1 MLKKGGEAMA
11 TIRSSIELYN
21 SMTPTLQNITNALN
35 NTISHFERMQQV
47 SGNSIDTTSLNAAR
61 EEIRQAEANIVALQ
75 EAMTEISR
83 TGQQASQSM
92 LDIGRIASSVS
103 ESIAPIAG
111 MIEQQTTAI
120 LRMADVINHTLQRTE
135 DNTRQPVPQEQHI
148 GLLQRGYQAVANRVK
163 NVVQQNERL
172 NQIVQRTVGENTRLG
187 HAIRTAGHFAM
198 SFTNSVRGV
207 VSHIRS
213 AIREQD
219 IFNQILANG
228 SVVANTL
235 LENLKGIAGKY
246 LSFEGINFLGKLSDN
261 VTSILS
267 RLDLMNDGLQ
277 TTKELSDKIMR
288 SSFDA
293 GADYLTTAESIAKMG
308 LNAGSAFASNDEL
321 IAFMDQINKTFAIGG
336 ATAEEQNNAMLQLTQ
351 AMAAGA
357 LRGEELNSIL
367 DSGPGIARNIERYMG
382 WAEGSIKSYAEEG
395 EISAQIVKNAML
407 SMAQETN
414 EKFNSMP
421 ATIGQTFSRIKTL
434 AIKAFTPILQGI
446 NGLFNHQ
453 NATSILYQVGAVFQ
467 YLADRASA
475 TIEKLKNIVNS
486 DEFLAF
492 SSDIMT
498 AFSAVGAVITWVLD
512 TIVNAFD
519 YVINHWEEVKPVLTG
534 IAVALG
540 VVTAAQWALNIAMSL
555 NPVTFVIAGI
565 MALIALLYKVVDH
578 INKVKNTSISAT
590 GMIAGVFAGMYAV
603 VKNVVAAVWNTVAI
617 LINFIYNFS
626 QNKVAALKVLFL
638 EWSEGVLAQVQTI
651 IQALRSLTDHIPD
664 IPIVTSGIEKVD
676 DWLTKARNHAKD
688 MAQTIK
694 TEAGFEDLMPKMD
707 FEDVNQTV
715 EDVYNK
721 IARFAEGFQ
730 EYMEDFDPFSG
741 IQTTNDLLA
750 DVLKNVETTAKNTDK
765 IEEKLERS
773 KEDLEFLRTVAN
785 IKYGDKYIM
794 PQVKVEMTNNNTIQ
808 KEMDLDGFF
817 DRKVEEIGHL
827 ISMSAEGVHI

>member
-1 MLKKGGEAMA
+1 M
-11 TIRSSIELYN
+11 
-21 SMTPTLQNITNALN
+21 
-35 NTISHFERMQQV
+35 
-47 SGNSIDTTSLNAAR
+47 
-61 EEIRQAEANIVALQ
+61 
-75 EAMTEISR
+75 
-83 TGQQASQSM
+83 
-92 LDIGRIASSVS
+92 
-103 ESIAPIAG
+103 
-111 MIEQQTTAI
+111 
-120 LRMADVINHTLQRTE
+120 
-135 DNTRQPVPQEQHI
+135 
-148 GLLQRGYQAVANRVK
+148 
-163 NVVQQNERL
+163 QQNERL

>member
-446 NGLFNHQ
+446 NGLFNQ
-453 NATSILYQVGAVFQ
+453 IG
-467 YLADRASA
+467 RAH
-475 TIEKLKNIVNS
+475 V
-486 DEFLAF
+486 
-492 SSDIMT
+492 
-498 AFSAVGAVITWVLD
+498 
-512 TIVNAFD
+512 
-519 YVINHWEEVKPVLTG
+519 
-534 IAVALG
+534 
-540 VVTAAQWALNIAMSL
+540 
-555 NPVTFVIAGI
+555 
-565 MALIALLYKVVDH
+565 
-578 INKVKNTSISAT
+578 
-590 GMIAGVFAGMYAV
+590 
-603 VKNVVAAVWNTVAI
+603 
-617 LINFIYNFS
+617 
-626 QNKVAALKVLFL
+626 
-638 EWSEGVLAQVQTI
+638 
-651 IQALRSLTDHIPD
+651 
-664 IPIVTSGIEKVD
+664 
-676 DWLTKARNHAKD
+676 
-688 MAQTIK
+688 
-694 TEAGFEDLMPKMD
+694 
-707 FEDVNQTV
+707 
-715 EDVYNK
+715 
-721 IARFAEGFQ
+721 
-730 EYMEDFDPFSG
+730 
-741 IQTTNDLLA
+741 
-750 DVLKNVETTAKNTDK
+750 
-765 IEEKLERS
+765 
-773 KEDLEFLRTVAN
+773 
-785 IKYGDKYIM
+785 
-794 PQVKVEMTNNNTIQ
+794 
-808 KEMDLDGFF
+808 
-817 DRKVEEIGHL
+817 
-827 ISMSAEGVHI
+827 

>member
-47 SGNSIDTTSLNAAR
+47 SENSIDTTSLNAAR

-351 AMAAGA
+351 AMAAGT